1 MPFPLTNSAEHI
13 WSMTQFKADLSIILL
28 AMMAIKGHLLLAK
41 SMSALQRVCMCK
53 NSCAFA
59 A

>member
-1 MPFPLTNSAEHI
+1 
-13 WSMTQFKADLSIILL
+13 MTQFKADLSIILL

-59 A
+59 G